1 MHIGDSSPA
10 IVNAIVRAPRN
21 SNCKYSVLPQVGLLK
36 LEKVLHSAV
45 VYPGDFCSLPQVLRL
60 CEGSVK
66 ALLRLC

>member
-1 MHIGDSSPA
+1 MLTYADACKVRRMHIGDSSPA

-45 VYPGDFCSLPQVLRL
+45 VYVCWRMLTYACV
-60 CEGSVK
+60 C
-66 ALLRLC
+66 